1 MNQTAVNEASAFIQ
15 REITT
20 TPEVGLILGSGLGVL
35 GDEIENPT
43 LIPYNEIPH
52 FPESTVAG
60 HKGQLVIG
68 TLEGKQ
74 VIAMQGRFHYY
85 EGYSMQQVTFPVRVM
100 KQLGIESIIVTN
112 AAGGINKNFE
122 PGDLMRSEEH
132 TSELQSRGHLVCRL

>member
-1 MNQTAVNEASAFIQ
+1 MNQIAVNEASAFIQ
-15 REITT
+15 RKVTT
-20 TPEVGLILGSGLGVL
+20 TPEIGVILGSGLGIL
-35 GDEIENPT
+35 GDEIEIPT
-43 LIPYNEIPH
+43 LIAYNEIPH

-100 KQLGIESIIVTN
+100 KQLGIKSIIVTN
-112 AAGGINKNFE
+112 AAGGVNNNFE
-122 PGDLMRSEEH
+122 RGDLMLL
-132 TSELQSRGHLVCRL
+132 TDTINTMGH